1 MRGVVLAGLAVA
13 LWAKDPPPTFSR
25 DVAPILYRQCA
36 GCHHPGAVAPFSLV
50 TYADASKR
58 AALIA
63 TVTGHGFMPPWLPSR
78 PRFQNERRLT
88 PAEISTLQNWAATG
102 AHSGNLVEAPP
113 EPSFPEGWPLGTPG
127 LAIRASNVSS
137 VNRSLCPPTVPT
149 SINASSS
156 LCLPLRNDMS
166 APSTSGPVTL
176 AWCTTPFYSRT

>member
-50 TYADASKR
+50 TYADASRR

-88 PAEISTLQNWAATG
+88 PAEISSRHRL
-102 AHSGNLVEAPP
+102 S
-113 EPSFPEGWPLGTPG
+113 PLSLKAGHWVR
-127 LAIRASNVSS
+127 RAW
-137 VNRSLCPPTVPT
+137 RP
-149 SINASSS
+149 
-156 LCLPLRNDMS
+156 R
-166 APSTSGPVTL
+166 
-176 AWCTTPFYSRT
+176 